1 MLVDGAS
8 GGVGMAAVELAK
20 AMGALVIAGVSV
32 PEKKE
37 LPVAAGADRV
47 LCYGRTR
54 DSYRQFKTDVKEAAA
69 ALGRAR
75 AGGALRACEVYQV
88 ELAPY
93 YATTRRSSAP
103 FRGRR
108 QAACPLLSG
117 SIEKNCEDGVRSA
130 A

>member
-1 MLVDGAS
+1 MTTSSPNPSPSPQGAHLAQGEEALVDAT
-8 GGVGMAAVELAK
+8 
-20 AMGALVIAGVSV
+20 ALSQ
-32 PEKKE
+32 PQ
-37 LPVAAGADRV
+37 P
-47 LCYGRTR
+47 
-54 DSYRQFKTDVKEAAA
+54 
-69 ALGRAR
+69 GRAR
-75 AGGALRACEVYQV
+75 AGGALRAYEVYQV